1 MIKVLHFYKT
11 YYPDS
16 FGGIEQVIYQLAEG
30 GVEKGISTEVLSV
43 TPADKDSCE
52 VISQHTAHKVRQDFS
67 IASNPFSLRVIK
79 KFKELSEQA
88 DLIHYHF
95 PWPYMDLVHFL
106 SGVKKPTV
114 VSYHSDI
121 IRQKNLLWLYKPLMH
136 LFLRKIDCIVA
147 TSPNYVAT
155 SDVLETFK
163 DKVTVI
169 PIGLDKATYPLPEQS
184 RLDKWQRQI
193 GQPFFLFIGTLR
205 YYKGLHILLEAAI
218 GAAYPIVIVGA
229 GPIESELREQ
239 AQNLGLKNVHFLGA
253 LPDEDK
259 TALLMLC
266 YGIVFPS
273 HLRSEAFGIS
283 LLEGAMYRKPMISS
297 EIGTGTTFINID
309 NQTGVV
315 IPPSD
320 PSALRKA
327 MDKLWANP
335 ELAELFGNKAYE
347 RYEEMFTS
355 KQMVEEYTKIYRSLL
370 GRQSELD

>member
-1 MIKVLHFYKT
+1 MKVLHFYKT

-30 GVEKGISTEVLSV
+30 GVEKGVSTEVLSV
-43 TPADKDSCE
+43 TPSDKDSCE
-52 VISQHTAHKVRQDFS
+52 VISRHVAHKVRQDFS
-67 IASNPFSLRVIK
+67 IASNPFSFRVIK
-79 KFKELSEQA
+79 KFRELSEQV
-88 DLIHYHF
+88 DIIHYHF
-95 PWPYMDLVHFL
+95 PWPYMDIVHFL

-121 IRQKNLLWLYKPLMH
+121 IRQKKLLHIYKPLMH
-136 LFLRKIDCIVA
+136 LFLKKVDCIVA

-155 SDVLETFK
+155 SDVLDIFK

-169 PIGLDKATYPLPEQS
+169 PIGLDKATYPIPEQS
-184 RLDKWQRQI
+184 RLDKWQQKI

-205 YYKGLHILLEAAI
+205 YYKGLHILLEAAT
-218 GAAYPIVIVGA
+218 GAPYPIVIVGA
-229 GPIESELREQ
+229 GPIENELREQ
-239 AQNLGLKNVHFLGA
+239 AQQLGLKNVHFLGA

-259 TALLMLC
+259 TALLMLS

-309 NQTGVV
+309 NQTGLV
-315 IPPSD
+315 IPPSN

-327 MDKLWANP
+327 MDKLWSEP
-335 ELAELFGNKAYE
+335 KLAEEFGNKAYE
-347 RYEEMFTS
+347 RYEAKFTS
-355 KQMVEEYTKIYRSLL
+355 RQMVGAYAEIYTRLL
-370 GRQSELD
+370 SESDDELA